1 MIELTYFKPDK
12 LERFRLK
19 DKYLITQDCI
29 ILGNW
34 QPDLPVEVQGYLKVH
49 GHLQVQ
55 GGYLTVSG
63 YISAELG
70 VVAKGDI
77 VSGAYIN
84 AGDNIV
90 SEEGDITAQ
99 NDIRTTG
106 SIIAGGGDITT
117 GGNFGIF
124 AGGRIEAKEI
134 HNGGNVFA
142 GVTTWDS
149 DPDKTENIKA
159 EKIHKPTKVRIG
171 KVEIV
176 KPPKEPKE
184 VKPK

>member
-1 MIELTYFKPDK
+1 MTDFLYFKPEK

-19 DKYLITQDCI
+19 DKYVIPQDCV

-34 QPDLPVEVQGYLKVH
+34 RADLPVEVQGYLKVY
-49 GHLQVQ
+49 GDLRVE
-55 GGYLTVSG
+55 GGTLHVSS
-63 YISAELG
+63 YIVSELG
-70 VVAKGDI
+70 VYAKGDI
-77 VSGAYIN
+77 VSGGYIN
-84 AGDNIV
+84 AGDSVV
-90 SEEGDITAQ
+90 SEEGDITAN
-99 NDIRTTG
+99 NDIRSTG
-106 SIIAGGGDITT
+106 NVIAGGGDITT
-117 GGNFGIF
+117 GDSFGIF
-124 AGGRIEAKEI
+124 AGGRIEAKVI

-159 EKIHKPTKVRIG
+159 EKIQRPTKVKIG

-176 KPPKEPKE
+176 KPPKE

>member
-1 MIELTYFKPDK
+1 MTDFLYFKPEK

-19 DKYLITQDCI
+19 DKYVIPQDCV

-34 QPDLPVEVQGYLKVH
+34 RASLPVEVQGYLKIYGDLRVE
-49 GHLQVQ
+49 
-55 GGYLTVSG
+55 GGQLTVAH
-63 YISAELG
+63 YISSELG
-70 VVAKGDI
+70 VYAKGNI
-77 VSGAYIN
+77 QSGAYIN
-84 AGDNIV
+84 AGDSIL
-90 SEEGDITAQ
+90 SEEGDIIAN

-106 SIIAGGGDITT
+106 NVIAGGGDIYT
-117 GGNFGIF
+117 GEGFGIF
-124 AGGRIEAKEI
+124 AGGRIEAKTI

-149 DPDKTENIKA
+149 DPDKTQNIKA
-159 EKIHKPTKVRIG
+159 EKIKKPTRVKIG

-176 KPPKEPKE
+176 KPPKE